1 MNVLVYISK
10 GVSDVDRQY
19 LTTLFALLD
28 TNPDIEITY
37 DAPLWRH
44 NFSLFHIFGCWDAKA
59 LRLYNIALRTHTPV
73 VLSPFGELNPWRI
86 HNLLKVKRMLL
97 NIPVQRM
104 LSRVEVVHACG
115 QFESDTL
122 KSLNATANIVRIDN
136 PRISGAIDTADMA
149 AQFVRLYHKTL
160 NTWPATML
168 TAADLELVGALVL
181 AGIDAEMFAAMDL
194 RLETID
200 ALTTP
205 QWRYVLMYAAQ
216 ERVLDLVRKGLE
228 RLQTETPST
237 DLSKFETFCFDP
249 IPEDDNLAEGE
260 EQEAED
266 EQQEETDNPDDN
278 STVDGIV
285 EIVRTLYDTLPKDTA
300 HLQLL
305 ATLYANLRLTDY
317 DEQALV
323 QALNKVKLLPFFRRV
338 ESVMHHLFK
347 LPEGFMPILPLDD
360 KQTKSLTNKITK
372 VYN

>member
-1 MNVLVYISK
+1 
-10 GVSDVDRQY
+10 
-19 LTTLFALLD
+19 
-28 TNPDIEITY
+28 
-37 DAPLWRH
+37 
-44 NFSLFHIFGCWDAKA
+44 
-59 LRLYNIALRTHTPV
+59 
-73 VLSPFGELNPWRI
+73 
-86 HNLLKVKRMLL
+86 
-97 NIPVQRM
+97 
-104 LSRVEVVHACG
+104 
-115 QFESDTL
+115 
-122 KSLNATANIVRIDN
+122 
-136 PRISGAIDTADMA
+136 
-149 AQFVRLYHKTL
+149 
-160 NTWPATML
+160 
-168 TAADLELVGALVL
+168 
-181 AGIDAEMFAAMDL
+181 MFAAMDL

-260 EQEAED
+260 EQDAED

-278 STVDGIV
+278 STVGVIV
-285 EIVRTLYDTLPKDTA
+285 ENVRTLYDALPKDTA

-338 ESVMHHLFK
+338 ESVMHDLFK